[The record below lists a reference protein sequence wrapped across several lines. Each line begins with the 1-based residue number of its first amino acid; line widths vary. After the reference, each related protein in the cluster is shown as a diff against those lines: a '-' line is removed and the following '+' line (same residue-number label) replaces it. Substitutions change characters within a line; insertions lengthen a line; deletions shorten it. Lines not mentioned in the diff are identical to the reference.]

1 MSKNYTQDGIGQST
15 EFGLD
20 GNRVATNPTAPG
32 GGTRIEVREND
43 NTTPSRT
50 SGAQAQEPD
59 EYITLAQ
66 FQAQSKWIEPV
77 AALADANV
85 ASLSGTTTIDGVA
98 LSAGDRVALTG
109 QTTATENGVWIVDAG
124 PWTRPGDF
132 DTGQSASNRTF
143 LVGEG
148 TDYADTTWTVSTDP
162 PNDIIGTDNLT
173 IVQTTGQAQT
183 SIQNIG
189 AVVGPPDAI
198 GLLAAGPQ
206 SGPGVTLSAIAEGL
220 GIQLSGGA
228 GAAALTVDA
237 ELLTSTTP
245 GDAGLV
251 QSNAAGA
258 ASRLRDLVSA
268 DASVTITVD
277 GNGNVDLSANPAA
290 LPNYT
295 STIFVDPGGS
305 SSNTGLNPAEPT
317 DYATAITYA
326 NANPGTLLVLA
337 DGTYSNGDGPATGT
351 TTLAAGS
358 TNTGIVA
365 RNGPGSVQISDSV
378 TINTTG
384 VALVGLSFTNPAP
397 GANVNF
403 AATVDPGGL
412 RSVIQDCDF
421 GFGGPGF
428 ASRTDQEIAFINTAA
443 GAVSISGTG
452 APAIRMFGGSMSS
465 FATSFASEPNTRFEA
480 YGVARLGNATFGH
493 SGSGTLTYRAVGC
506 GSQQSMTDGVT
517 ANTFVDLDSI
527 PVCGA
532 INLSNGAG
540 GRVVLRDVAVVN
552 ENTRAPLPISVGVNY
567 TAGGLLLHNVI
578 FDRATSTIV
587 AGVELTANNQA
598 TANERGADFSAVKIQ
613 TTQNDAAARV
623 LVQDPANDNLVQWR
637 DAATIITNLTAGQGI
652 NPTQLAADVVQT
664 ADPIEST
671 QTPGVPLTLYRRL
684 TAQGNGT
691 VVIGTVPAG
700 ARILRTTIVV
710 ESSTNTGV
718 SGANCNIGFNGGTG
732 TELQNGATD
741 NSMFPTGDTYIA
753 DDVVRTTASE
763 QVEAVFSSFDGVI
776 DGDVFIEYFIGA

>member
-77 AALADANV
+77 VALADANV

-98 LSAGDRVALTG
+98 LSAGDRVALTA
-109 QTTATENGVWIVDAG
+109 QAAPVENGVWVVQAG
-124 PWTRPGDF
+124 AWTRPGDF

-148 TDYADTTWTVSTDP
+148 ASFADTTWTVSTDP
-162 PNDIIGTDNLT
+162 PNDIIDTDPLAL
-173 IVQTTGQAQT
+173 VQTTGQAQT
-183 SIQNIG
+183 SIQNVG
-189 AVVGPPDAI
+189 AGT

-206 SGPGVTLSAIAEGL
+206 SGPGVTLSAIAAGL

-237 ELLTSTTP
+237 EVLPSTTP

-258 ASRLRDLVSA
+258 ATRLRDLVSA

-277 GNGNVDLSANPAA
+277 GNGNVDFSANPAS

-295 STIFVDPGGS
+295 STVFVDPGGS

-326 NANPGTLLVLA
+326 NANPGTLIVLA
-337 DGTYSNGDGPATGT
+337 DGTYSDGDGPATGT
-351 TTLAAGS
+351 TTLTES
-358 TNTGIVA
+358 NTGIVA
-365 RNGPGSVQISDSV
+365 RNGPRSV
-378 TINTTG
+378 TISDAVSVDTTG
-384 VALVGLSFTNPAP
+384 VSLVDLVFD
-397 GANVNF
+397 NF
-403 AATVDPGGL
+403 AGGVTFGATIDAPARSIIQGCIFDGAPLAFSSRLDAEIDIINSLVDALSIIGTSAPSM
-412 RSVIQDCDF
+412 RV
-421 GFGGPGF
+421 FGG
-428 ASRTDQEIAFINTAA
+428 N
-443 GAVSISGTG
+443 IST
-452 APAIRMFGGSMSS
+452 FT
-465 FATSFASEPNTRFEA
+465 TSFSSETARSFDA
-480 YGVARLGNATFGH
+480 VGVDGLGSVSFGH
-493 SGSGTLTYRAVGC
+493 SGSGTYSYRAVGC
-506 GSQQSMTDGVT
+506 QNLTSMSDSATSRTNVE
-517 ANTFVDLDSI
+517 LDSI
-527 PVCGA
+527 AVSGS
-532 INLSNGAG
+532 INLASNVGTS
-540 GRVVLRDVAVVN
+540 GRVILRDVACVDG
-552 ENTRAPLPISVGVNY
+552 NTRTPLAINVAAGY
-567 TAGGLLLHNVI
+567 TGGLILHNVI
-578 FDRATSTIV
+578 FNRATSTI
-587 AGVELTANNQA
+587 APGIELTANDQT
-598 TANERGADFSAVKIQ
+598 TANQNGADFCAIKVS
-613 TTQNDAAARV
+613 TTQNDTAARV
-623 LVQDPANDNLVQWR
+623 LVQDPTNDNLIQWR
-637 DAATIITNLTAGQGI
+637 DPATLQISLTAGQGI
-652 NPTQLAADVVQT
+652 NPTQLAADAVQT

-700 ARILRTTIVV
+700 TRILRTTIVV

-732 TELQNGATD
+732 IELQNGATD
-741 NSMFPTGDTYIA
+741 NSMFPPGDTYIA